1 MTPRRAPP
9 EAVSQSGPPSG
20 GNTTPAPSLRAR
32 HIGWLNRIGLWTLF
46 LRDLLRDLEIWKI
59 TIAAPAL
66 QAVLFALIFELALG
80 SASLTMAGLD
90 FSAFLVPGLVAFVVL
105 ERGFESTAYMI
116 VYDKLE
122 GMITDVIGAPLTAA
136 EMVTGFALM
145 AAVSAIMTGLA
156 TWLALLPFL
165 AAVPA
170 APGLLL
176 LFAFGGGLMMGL
188 IGLVGGL
195 WADKWDHI
203 SAVHSFVVVPV
214 VYMSGVFF
222 SLDRLPPEIRTV
234 AQLNPVYYVIDG
246 VRYGISGS
254 AEADPQTGLAV
265 IAAAVTALWMLCWRL
280 LESGYKLKP

>member
-1 MTPRRAPP
+1 MTARKAPGRRTPDGEPGGDVPVSPGTAPR
-9 EAVSQSGPPSG
+9 G
-20 GNTTPAPSLRAR
+20 R
-32 HIGWLNRIGLWTLF
+32 HIGWVNRIGLWTLF
-46 LRDLLRDLEIWKI
+46 WRDLLRDLEIWKV

-80 SASLTMAGLD
+80 DASLTMAGLD
-90 FSAFLVPGLVAFVVL
+90 FAAFLVPGLVAFAVL
-105 ERGFESTAYMI
+105 ERGFESTAYMM

-136 EMVTGFALM
+136 EMAVGFGLM
-145 AAVSAIMTGLA
+145 AAVSAVITGIA

-165 AAVPA
+165 AAPPA

-188 IGLVGGL
+188 VGLVGGL

-203 SAVHSFVVVPV
+203 SAVQSFVVIPL

-222 SLDRLPPEIRTV
+222 SLDRLPDGLR
-234 AQLNPVYYVIDG
+234 AAAALNPVYYVIDG
-246 VRYGISGS
+246 MRYGISGS
-254 AEADPQTGLAV
+254 AEADPGTGFAV
-265 IAAAVTALWMLCWRL
+265 MAATVAALWCLCWRL
-280 LESGYKLKP
+280 LASGYKLKP

>member
-1 MTPRRAPP
+1 MASPGVVGEPP
-9 EAVSQSGPPSG
+9 ES
-20 GNTTPAPSLRAR
+20 APQAH

-46 LRDLLRDLEIWKI
+46 WRDLLRDLEIWKI

-66 QAVLFALIFELALG
+66 QAVLFALIFQLALG
-80 SASLTMAGLD
+80 GASLTMAGLD
-90 FSAFLVPGLVAFVVL
+90 FAAFLVPGLVAFVVL

-122 GMITDVIGAPLTAA
+122 GMITDVLGAPLTAA

-145 AAVSAIMTGLA
+145 AAVSAVITGLV

-165 AAVPA
+165 AAAPA
-170 APGLLL
+170 APGVLL

-188 IGLVGGL
+188 IGLIGGL

-203 SAVHSFVVVPV
+203 SAVHSFVVIPV

-222 SLDRLPPEIRTV
+222 SLDRLPPDVRAV

-254 AEADPQTGLAV
+254 AEADPGAGLAV
-265 IAAAVTALWMLCWRL
+265 TAVVVAALWLLCWRL
-280 LESGYKLKP
+280 LASGYKLKP